1 MNKPFAVAVVT
12 ATLTSA
18 ACDQPT
24 SLVEPATVEASLSVL
39 ATPAAVPETPLHG
52 RFMGTQ
58 TVTPLTPPLAAVE
71 GSATG
76 TATRLGRFTFAFP
89 HTVNFATSS
98 AQGTST
104 LVSAD
109 GDVITAS
116 FTGQA
121 QVGPI
126 VSIVEQAI
134 IVGGTGRF
142 TGVTGAFTV
151 RRSFDP
157 ATGRTWGSLEGTISV
172 GP

>member
-1 MNKPFAVAVVT
+1 MKKPFAVAVVT
-12 ATLTSA
+12 AALTSA
-18 ACDQPT
+18 ACAEPA
-24 SLVEPATVEASLSVL
+24 SLVEPATVEASFSNL
-39 ATPAAVPETPLHG
+39 AVREAPLHG
-52 RFMGTQ
+52 RFTGSQ
-58 TVTPLTPPLAAVE
+58 TVTPLTPPLVAVE
-71 GSATG
+71 GSASG
-76 TATRLGRFTFAFP
+76 TASHLGRFTFHFP

-121 QVGPI
+121 QVGAI
-126 VSIVEQAI
+126 VTIVEQAT

-142 TGVTGAFTV
+142 TGATGSFTV